1 MRIRQVKSLVGGETL
16 VEPVI
21 TKEKEILI
29 SGGTV
34 LKPEYLDLISFL
46 GIDTVCIEDPYE
58 AFETTHFIISEE
70 RKQYYVSEVQKILE
84 NHIYHGKNSLN
95 KMTDLANEIV
105 REITEESTISARL
118 S

>member
-46 GIDTVCIEDPYE
+46 GIDTVCIEDPY
-58 AFETTHFIISEE
+58 
-70 RKQYYVSEVQKILE
+70 
-84 NHIYHGKNSLN
+84 
-95 KMTDLANEIV
+95 
-105 REITEESTISARL
+105 
-118 S
+118 

>member
-34 LKPEYLDLISFL
+34 LNRSIWILFL
-46 GIDTVCIEDPYE
+46 FGY
-58 AFETTHFIISEE
+58 
-70 RKQYYVSEVQKILE
+70 RYRMY
-84 NHIYHGKNSLN
+84 
-95 KMTDLANEIV
+95 
-105 REITEESTISARL
+105 
-118 S
+118 

>member
-70 RKQYYVSEVQKILE
+70 RKQYYVSEVQK
-84 NHIYHGKNSLN
+84 NPGKSYLPWKKFIEQNDGPC
-95 KMTDLANEIV
+95 K
-105 REITEESTISARL
+105 
-118 S
+118 